1 MAQNSASMTSPRPEL
16 PAALAHLAV
25 ERSFDGGQAI
35 FRKGA
40 AARHVHFL
48 AKGRVRLSRFGPQGE
63 EVAIHAARAGEFFA
77 EASLHSES
85 YHCTAVVVQ
94 PALVASI
101 PSDELRAL
109 LRRDA
114 EFAMQWLAIVSRQL
128 RQARTRVERL
138 CLKGAR
144 ERVRHLLLTE
154 GTGAAHRYTLHGSIK
169 DLAVDLGLTHEA
181 LYRTLAAMERDNLVL
196 RDDGSLALVRQPSA
210 SGAK

>member
-1 MAQNSASMTSPRPEL
+1 MTSPRPEWL
-16 PAALAHLAV
+16 AALAHLAV
-25 ERSFDGGQAI
+25 ERTYDAGEAV
-35 FRKGA
+35 FRLGA

-48 AKGRVRLSRFGPQGE
+48 AEGRVTLSRFGPRGE

-77 EASLHSES
+77 EASLHSER
-85 YHCTAVVVQ
+85 YHCTAVVAR

-154 GTGAAHRYTLHGSIK
+154 GSGAAHRYTLHGSVK

-181 LYRTLAAMERDNLVL
+181 LYRTLAAMERENLIL
-196 RDDGSLALVRQPSA
+196 REEGSLVLVRQP
-210 SGAK
+210 GFPGV

>member
-1 MAQNSASMTSPRPEL
+1 MSSPRPEL

-25 ERSFDGGQAI
+25 ERTFNAGEAV
-35 FRKGA
+35 FRMGA

-48 AKGRVRLSRFGPQGE
+48 AEGQVTLSRFGPQGE

-77 EASLHSES
+77 EASLHSER
-85 YHCTAVVVQ
+85 YHCTAVVAQ

-114 EFAMQWLAIVSRQL
+114 EFAMQWLSVVSRQL

-154 GTGAAHRYTLHGSIK
+154 GTGAVHRYTPHGSVK
-169 DLAVDLGLTHEA
+169 DLAVELGLSHEA
-181 LYRTLAAMERDNLVL
+181 LYRTLAAMERENLIL
-196 RDDGSLALVRQPSA
+196 RDEWSLVLVRQPSA
-210 SGAK
+210 RGA

>member
-1 MAQNSASMTSPRPEL
+1 MSSARPEL

-25 ERSFDGGQAI
+25 ERTFDVGEAV
-35 FRKGA
+35 FRMGA

-48 AKGRVRLSRFGPQGE
+48 TKGRVTLSRFGPQGE

-77 EASLHSES
+77 EASLHSER
-85 YHCTAVVVQ
+85 YHCTAVVAQ
-94 PALVASI
+94 PASVASI

-109 LRRDA
+109 LRRDS

-128 RQARTRVERL
+128 RQARARVERL

-154 GTGAAHRYTLHGSIK
+154 GSGAAARYTLQGSVK

-181 LYRTLAAMERDNLVL
+181 LYRTLATMERENLIV
-196 RDDGSLALVRQPSA
+196 RNEGSLALVRQP
-210 SGAK
+210 GFPAK

>member
-1 MAQNSASMTSPRPEL
+1 MTSPQPKL

-25 ERSFDGGQAI
+25 ERSFDAGEAV
-35 FRKGA
+35 FRIGA

-48 AKGRVRLSRFGPQGE
+48 AEGRVTLSRFGPQGE
-63 EVAIHAARAGEFFA
+63 EVAIHAAREGEFFA
-77 EASLHSES
+77 EASLHSER
-85 YHCTAVVVQ
+85 YHCTAVVAQ

-101 PSDELRAL
+101 PSGDLQEL
-109 LRRDA
+109 LRSDA

-154 GTGAAHRYTLHGSIK
+154 GSGAKHRYTLYGTVK
-169 DLAVDLGLTHEA
+169 DLAVDLGLSHEA
-181 LYRTLAAMERDNLVL
+181 LYRTLAAMERENLIL
-196 RDDGSLALVRQPSA
+196 RDDRSFALVLQPGS
-210 SGAK
+210 SGV

>member
-1 MAQNSASMTSPRPEL
+1 MAQNFASMTSPRPEL

-25 ERSFDGGQAI
+25 ERSFDAGQAV
-35 FRKGA
+35 FRMGA

-48 AKGRVRLSRFGPQGE
+48 AEGRVRLSRFGPQGE

-77 EASLHSES
+77 EASLHSER
-85 YHCTAVVVQ
+85 YHCTAVVAQ

-114 EFAMQWLAIVSRQL
+114 DFAMQWLAIVSRQL

-138 CLKGAR
+138 CLKGAS
-144 ERVRHLLLTE
+144 ERVWHLLLTE
-154 GTGAAHRYTLHGSIK
+154 GSDAAHRYTLHGSLK
-169 DLAVDLGLTHEA
+169 DLAIDLGLTHET
-181 LYRTLAAMERDNLVL
+181 LYRTLAAMERENLIS
-196 RDDGSLALVRQPSA
+196 RDDRSLALVRQPSA
-210 SGAK
+210 PGA

>member
-1 MAQNSASMTSPRPEL
+1 MSSPRPEL

-25 ERSFDGGQAI
+25 ERTFDAGETV
-35 FRKGA
+35 FRIGA

-48 AKGRVRLSRFGPQGE
+48 AEGRVTLSRFGPQGE

-77 EASLHSES
+77 EASLHSER
-85 YHCTAVVVQ
+85 YHCTAAVAQ

-101 PSDELRAL
+101 PSDDLRAL
-109 LRRDA
+109 LRRDT

-154 GTGAAHRYTLHGSIK
+154 GTGAAHRYTLHASVK
-169 DLAVDLGLTHEA
+169 DLAVELGLSHEA
-181 LYRTLAAMERDNLVL
+181 LYRTLAAMERENLIL
-196 RDDGSLALVRQPSA
+196 RDDWSLVLVRQPSTP
-210 SGAK
+210 GA

>member
-1 MAQNSASMTSPRPEL
+1 MNSLRPKL

-25 ERSFDGGQAI
+25 ERSFGSGEAV
-35 FRKGA
+35 FRMGA

-48 AKGRVRLSRFGPQGE
+48 AEGRVTLSRYGPQGE

-77 EASLHSES
+77 EASLHSER
-85 YHCTAVVVQ
+85 YHCTALVTQ
-94 PALVASI
+94 SALVASI

-109 LRRDA
+109 LHTDV

-144 ERVRHLLLTE
+144 ARVRHLLLTE
-154 GTGAAHRYTLHGSIK
+154 GSGATHRFALHVTIK
-169 DLAVDLGLTHEA
+169 DLAIDLGLTHEA
-181 LYRTLAAMERDNLVL
+181 LYRTLASMEREGEIGRDAAMLVL
-196 RDDGSLALVRQPSA
+196 L
-210 SGAK
+210 K

>member
-1 MAQNSASMTSPRPEL
+1 MTYTRPEL

-25 ERSFDGGQAI
+25 ERTFDAGEAV
-35 FRKGA
+35 FRMGA

-48 AKGRVRLSRFGPQGE
+48 AEGRVTLSRFGPQGE
-63 EVAIHAARAGEFFA
+63 DVAIHAARAGEFFA
-77 EASLHSES
+77 EASLHSER
-85 YHCTAVVVQ
+85 YHCTAVVAQ
-94 PALVASI
+94 PALVASV

-114 EFAMQWLAIVSRQL
+114 EFAMQWLAIVWRQL

-154 GTGAAHRYTLHGSIK
+154 GTGATHRYTLHGSVK

-181 LYRTLAAMERDNLVL
+181 LYRTLAAMEREGAIARDAGMLVL
-196 RDDGSLALVRQPSA
+196 L
-210 SGAK
+210 K

>member
-1 MAQNSASMTSPRPEL
+1 MTSPRPEL

-25 ERSFDGGQAI
+25 ERSFDAGEAV
-35 FRKGA
+35 FRIGA

-48 AKGRVRLSRFGPQGE
+48 AEGRVTLSRFGPQGE

-77 EASLHSES
+77 EASLHSER
-85 YHCTAVVVQ
+85 YHCTALVAQ
-94 PALVASI
+94 PARVASI

-114 EFAMQWLAIVSRQL
+114 GFAMQWLAIVSRQL

-154 GTGAAHRYTLHGSIK
+154 GAGAAHRYMLHGSVK
-169 DLAVDLGLTHEA
+169 DLAVELGLSQEA
-181 LYRTLAAMERDNLVL
+181 LYRTLAAMERENLIL
-196 RDDGSLALVRQPSA
+196 RDEKSLVLVRQPSA
-210 SGAK
+210 SDA